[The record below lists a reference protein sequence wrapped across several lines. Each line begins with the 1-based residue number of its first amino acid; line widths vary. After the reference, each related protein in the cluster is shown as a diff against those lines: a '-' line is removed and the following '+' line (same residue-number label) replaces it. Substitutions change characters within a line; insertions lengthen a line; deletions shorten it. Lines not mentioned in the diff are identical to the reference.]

1 MILDEVGYFIKRDK
15 NSLLTQ
21 TKLLKNRAPN
31 NFGRNTLLI
40 SFSKKKSNASSE
52 VLIIVYETKF

>member
-15 NSLLTQ
+15 NSLLTH

-31 NFGRNTLLI
+31 NFGRITLLI
-40 SFSKKKSNASSE
+40 SFSKKKSNASWE